1 MLENIRGLSSWKTSG
16 TLSDKAYKC
25 GINKISNGVELCWG
39 ISKYGSHTY
48 VAKYNI
54 SKFVSELSDSQM
66 IYWTLIPYDF
76 SNSIGDVK
84 IKIHTDSYIPNTVDV
99 WGYGNYGGL
108 AYVDNGAIY
117 MDSDG
122 RLDKNEYMTILV
134 KFPKGTFQCTN
145 ELDNSFNYY
154 YEMAQKGSTK
164 YKGNVFTNIL
174 SIIIVLI
181 KEFWFWILLSII
193 GIFNKKEKN
202 KGYAKE
208 KKRLPRNPD
217 YYRDIPC
224 NGNIFK
230 VYYLGYIYG
239 IVKNKTDLLGAIIL
253 KWIREGRVQTQKI
266 ETGTFRIKEETTIK
280 LLNRDEQFENVK
292 EQKLYNMLYEA
303 SGDGVLEKKEFEKWC
318 KGKYSKI
325 LKWFDEIIDEQRDLL
340 VQEGLIEM
348 KPSKSIFSTTK
359 YEVTY
364 ELTRQAAEL
373 AGLKKFLLEYTMI
386 EEKEALQ
393 VVLLEEYL
401 MYAQLMGIAKQ
412 VAKEFKD
419 LYPELIEQT
428 NYNSYDDILWVHY
441 CSVSGISAASSAKRA
456 AESYSSGGGGFSS
469 GGGGGGSFGGG
480 GGRRR
485 LPLK

>member
-1 MLENIRGLSSWKTSG
+1 MLENIRGLSYWKTSG

-84 IKIHTDSYIPNTVDV
+84 IKIYTDSYIPNTVDV

-108 AYVDNGAIY
+108 AYVDNGDIY

-122 RLDKNEYMTILV
+122 MLDKNEYMTILV

-154 YEMAQKGSTK
+154 YEMAQEGSTK

-181 KEFWFWILLSII
+181 KEFWFWILLIII
-193 GIFNKKEKN
+193 GVFNKKEKN

-224 NGNIFK
+224 NGNIFRA
-230 VYYLGYIYG
+230 YYVGYIYG

-303 SGDGVLEKKEFEKWC
+303 SGDGVLEKKEFERWC

-364 ELTRQAAEL
+364 ELTRQAFEL